1 MERFEEELL
10 APGRGQHDR
19 LLPRPER
26 SQQQRRRLL
35 RAVAI
40 SFSQPGDATV
50 QSVVKIA
57 GVSRNTF
64 YEHFENIEPALAGA
78 AEFAGELLEHA
89 LARRLEVER
98 TPVARF
104 RALVSESFDWLQRE
118 QAWAEILARKPGGGA
133 APNLSVLGKVLQKTL
148 RSCLTSAWRD
158 MRLQGNIRPVRLVAA
173 VVSLEELLR
182 LYAHAK
188 LEPELEDEIVA
199 VLVGLFH

>member
-1 MERFEEELL
+1 MEPFEEELS

-19 LLPRPER
+19 LLPRLER
-26 SQQQRRRLL
+26 SHQQRRRLL

-40 SFSQPGDATV
+40 SFAQPGAATV

-64 YEHFENIEPALAGA
+64 YEHFANIEQALAEA
-78 AEFAGELLEHA
+78 AEFAGGLLERA
-89 LARRLEVER
+89 LAHRLEAER

-104 RALVSESFDWLQRE
+104 RALVSESVGWLQRE
-118 QAWAEILARKPGGGA
+118 KGWAEILARKPGGGA
-133 APNLSVLGKVLQKTL
+133 APNHSELGKVLQKTL

-188 LEPELEDEIVA
+188 PEPELEDEIVA